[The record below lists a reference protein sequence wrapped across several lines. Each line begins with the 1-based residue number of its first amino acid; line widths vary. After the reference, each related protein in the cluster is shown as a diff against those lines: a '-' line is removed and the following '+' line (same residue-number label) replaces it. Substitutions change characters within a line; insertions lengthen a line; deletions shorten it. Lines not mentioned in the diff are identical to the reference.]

1 MTAQAGAPGI
11 ITLLTDFGLVDPFVG
26 VMKGVILS
34 GFPAARIVDLCHG
47 VPPQSVVE
55 ASFWLERSYGWFP
68 PGSVHVAVVD
78 PGVGSRRR
86 IIALS
91 AQGHQFLA
99 PDNGLLPR
107 RLLESSGAAVH
118 EVDLDRLGLRPRS
131 TTFHGRDVFAPVAA
145 QLASGALAVA
155 ALGAPVAPQPCLLE
169 DPSADGQRITGAVV
183 TVDRFGNLI
192 TNLERAHVEAAL
204 SAYVLLG
211 DRPIPLARTYADA
224 HPGELVAVINAFDVV
239 EVARRDGSAEA
250 HLGLGRGAIVSLPLA
265 GHVLRA

>member
-1 MTAQAGAPGI
+1 MIEVGPSGI

-34 GFPAARIVDLCHG
+34 GFPTARIVDLCHG
-47 VPPQSVVE
+47 IPPQSVAE
-55 ASFWLERSYGWFP
+55 ASFWLERTFGAFP

-78 PGVGSRRR
+78 PGVGSNRR
-86 IIALS
+86 ILALA
-91 AQGHQFLA
+91 AQGHRFLA

-107 RLLESSGAAVH
+107 RLLASAGAAVH
-118 EVDLDRLGLRPRS
+118 EVDLERLGLRPRS

-145 QLASGALAVA
+145 QLASGALTVA
-155 ALGAPVAPQPCLLE
+155 ALGAPVTPLPCRLDE
-169 DPSADGQRITGAVV
+169 PSADGQRILGAVV

-204 SAYVLLG
+204 APYVLLG

-224 HPGELVAVINAFDVV
+224 RPGELVAVINAFDVV
-239 EVARRDGSAEA
+239 EVAQRDGSAEA
-250 HLGLGRGAIVSLPLA
+250 QLGLGRGAVVSLPLA